1 MARTGA
7 GAGAWRGVLLVLVLL
22 QLFSRA
28 SLSAQDQVTVQ
39 RDCNIWHWS
48 VDLVAPVTREG

>member
-7 GAGAWRGVLLVLVLL
+7 GAGAWRGVLLVLL

-39 RDCNIWHWS
+39 RNCNIWHWS

>member
-7 GAGAWRGVLLVLVLL
+7 GAGAWRGVLLLLL

-39 RDCNIWHWS
+39 RNCNIWHWS